1 MDLFGNLPSV
11 KNPKKRSSDQTSSSC
26 KLPDHQEP
34 CPNDAATINQSGAN
48 TEKKKSRSST
58 GVFSLVNTIGTVGTT
73 RGFLPSAL
81 LRKTSVPTEPA
92 GVHAA
97 SKQKSL
103 VGNSAIATANIES
116 SSKLPQKDSENLIG
130 KQDEQEISTLE
141 TRSHEQEEGGGES
154 EELRLLH
161 ESVTDPYDPFCPND
175 YLEYCEEKRRE
186 IERKELEKSTREALH
201 QQQIIREQIVEE
213 RRKMIEIGDYQSVV
227 SSVRNREHNSISDT
241 EHNGRGRGVRN
252 LPAWLLNKQQ
262 QDTSDSCTPNSDL
275 AATSE
280 TPARIGRGRGL
291 NNLPAWLLKR
301 QQEEE
306 ENTTFST
313 PGTSSEHK
321 SDITTSLRCVALY
334 NLTAPG
340 AIDEDLSD
348 EVKEECEMQCG
359 PVNGKI
365 VVKDADVEHP
375 QVRVFV
381 LFQNSIDAQKASKLF
396 DGRSFGGRQI
406 SAALIEERDFH
417 NL

>member
-11 KNPKKRSSDQTSSSC
+11 KNPKKRSSDQTASSC
-26 KLPDHQEP
+26 QLPDQEP
-34 CPNDAATINQSGAN
+34 CQNDAATINQSGAN

-81 LRKTSVPTEPA
+81 LRKASVPTEPV

-103 VGNSAIATANIES
+103 AGNSAISTTNIEES
-116 SSKLPQKDSENLIG
+116 TILLQKASENLIA
-130 KQDEQEISTLE
+130 KQDKQEISTLE

-175 YLEYCEEKRRE
+175 YLEFCEEKRRE
-186 IERKELEKSTREALH
+186 IERKELEKATREALQ

-227 SSVRNREHNSISDT
+227 SSVRNRENNSISDP
-241 EHNGRGRGVRN
+241 EHIGRGRGVRN
-252 LPAWLLNKQQ
+252 LPAWLVNKQQ
-262 QDTSDSCTPNSDL
+262 QDTSDSSTPNNDL
-275 AATSE
+275 TTSE

-291 NNLPAWLLKR
+291 SNLPAWLLKR

-306 ENTTFST
+306 ENSVCSIS
-313 PGTSSEHK
+313 GTSSEPK
-321 SDITTSLRCVALY
+321 RDITTSLRCVALY

-396 DGRSFGGRQI
+396 DGRSFGGRKI
-406 SAALIEERDFH
+406 STALIEESDFH
-417 NL
+417 SL